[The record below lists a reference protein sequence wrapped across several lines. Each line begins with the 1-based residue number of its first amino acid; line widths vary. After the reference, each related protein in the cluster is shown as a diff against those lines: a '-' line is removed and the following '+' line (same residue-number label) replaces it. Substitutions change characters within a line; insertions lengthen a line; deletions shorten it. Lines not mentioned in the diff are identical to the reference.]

1 MYRIKTLAFCYRRWR
16 GRIRRM
22 RRIIYMSPA
31 EARFVILMG
40 GKVITFKR
48 FKHRK
53 NGFPVTIVL
62 SLGKYLKSEN
72 FKREVRYGKYFV
84 DFANDVDRIIEI
96 DGWQYHMDVVADF
109 DREIAI
115 KTMRS
120 DAKFLRIPAFRMNL
134 EPARVQQEVLEFMY
148 K

>member
-1 MYRIKTLAFCYRRWR
+1 
-16 GRIRRM
+16 M

-40 GKVITFKR
+40 GKVLTSKR

-72 FKREVRYGKYFV
+72 FKREVRYGRFTT
-84 DFANDVDRIIEI
+84 DFANDIDRIIEI
-96 DGWQYHMDVVADF
+96 DSRRWHDVVADY
-109 DREIAI
+109 DRDLYI
-115 KTMRS
+115 KDYCPEARILRVTTDDLKRNPKKVK
-120 DAKFLRIPAFRMNL
+120 AAVVKFISR
-134 EPARVQQEVLEFMY
+134 
-148 K
+148 